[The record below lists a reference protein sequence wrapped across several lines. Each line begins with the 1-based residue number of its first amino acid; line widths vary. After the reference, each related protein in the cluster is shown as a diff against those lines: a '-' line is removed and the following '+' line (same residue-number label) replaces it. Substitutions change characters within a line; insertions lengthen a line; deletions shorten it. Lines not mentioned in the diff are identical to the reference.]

1 MLCVCV
7 RVCFVLECIKPLDA
21 SKPPPP
27 PLTSLLCRG
36 HQGMSQWTAATV
48 PRLLQI
54 NSETGRMNWRR
65 DINSAIRSVRNVFPQ
80 SSFSNHLC
88 FFLPHSFGVSLS
100 KIFFLWKSRI
110 ILIRVMMIMP
120 SLIKVME
127 VIMTGIITQLA
138 MEAIISIAV

>member
-1 MLCVCV
+1 M
-7 RVCFVLECIKPLDA
+7 F
-21 SKPPPP
+21 
-27 PLTSLLCRG
+27 LLPYTFR
-36 HQGMSQWTAATV
+36 
-48 PRLLQI
+48 
-54 NSETGRMNWRR
+54 
-65 DINSAIRSVRNVFPQ
+65 
-80 SSFSNHLC
+80 
-88 FFLPHSFGVSLS
+88 VSLS

>member
-1 MLCVCV
+1 M
-7 RVCFVLECIKPLDA
+7 F
-21 SKPPPP
+21 
-27 PLTSLLCRG
+27 LL
-36 HQGMSQWTAATV
+36 
-48 PRLLQI
+48 PY
-54 NSETGRMNWRR
+54 
-65 DINSAIRSVRNVFPQ
+65 
-80 SSFSNHLC
+80 SFW
-88 FFLPHSFGVSLS
+88 VSLS

>member
-1 MLCVCV
+1 MRVYTIKSFYINDESSGTSVWPETFFYKNKSLILML
-7 RVCFVLECIKPLDA
+7 L
-21 SKPPPP
+21 S
-27 PLTSLLCRG
+27 
-36 HQGMSQWTAATV
+36 
-48 PRLLQI
+48 
-54 NSETGRMNWRR
+54 
-65 DINSAIRSVRNVFPQ
+65 
-80 SSFSNHLC
+80 
-88 FFLPHSFGVSLS
+88 PHIFRVSLS

>member
-1 MLCVCV
+1 M
-7 RVCFVLECIKPLDA
+7 RQDEYIGDEI
-21 SKPPPP
+21 SPPP
-27 PLTSLLCRG
+27 SDR
-36 HQGMSQWTAATV
+36 
-48 PRLLQI
+48 
-54 NSETGRMNWRR
+54 SET
-65 DINSAIRSVRNVFPQ
+65 
-80 SSFSNHLC
+80 FSLRAHLVIIC
-88 FFLPHSFGVSLS
+88 VSFLPHSFGVSLS